1 MDLISIYLFAIG
13 ACIGSFLNVC
23 IYRLPEEKSI
33 ISPPS
38 HCPYCKNKLKWY
50 HNIPILSYIF
60 LRGKCAFCGKKI
72 SIRYFVV
79 EFLAGIF
86 LIINYN
92 IYRFSFDFFFY
103 SIFIYLLL
111 IVIFA
116 DLKYMIIPDEV
127 SIGGI
132 IAGFVLSF
140 FSNSITFK
148 DSIIGIIIGGGIL
161 YLVIILYYFA
171 TKKEGMG
178 GGDVKLLAMIGA
190 FLGYKSIL
198 FVIFAGSLIG
208 TLIGVPFMLIKGK
221 DKNFAIPFGPF
232 LSIAA
237 IIYLYEG
244 EKILNWYL
252 NLFTNNFH

>member
-1 MDLISIYLFAIG
+1 MDLVSVYLFIFG

-38 HCPYCKNKLKWY
+38 HCPVCKNRLKWF
-50 HNIPILSYIF
+50 HNIPLISYIF
-60 LRGKCAFCGKKI
+60 LRGKCAYCGARI

-79 EFLAGIF
+79 EFLSGIF
-86 LIINYN
+86 LVINHS
-92 IYRFSFDFFFY
+92 IFGFSFDFFFY
-103 SIFIYLLL
+103 STFILLIL

-132 IAGFVLSF
+132 IIGFIMSF
-140 FSNSITFK
+140 FSNSITWK
-148 DSIIGIIIGGGIL
+148 QSLIGILAGGGIL
-161 YLVIILYYFA
+161 YLVIILYYLA

-190 FLGYKSIL
+190 FLGFKAVLFSI
-198 FVIFAGSLIG
+198 FIGSLLG
-208 TLIGVPFMLIKGK
+208 TIIGVPVMLINKK

-237 IIYLYEG
+237 ILYLYMG
-244 EKILNWYL
+244 DKLIHYYL
-252 NLFTNNFH
+252 NFIIGNKY